1 MQIKNLSLKN
11 KKDLQI
17 WKEFLTEH
25 GISNFSSAE
34 VFKIDE
40 TIALFE
46 DQRIVA
52 TGSLA
57 GNVLKYIAVESEGS
71 GSEFNSVISQL
82 TNLAAGKGIFHLF
95 VFTKAKYSK
104 SFQFIGFK
112 ELAKSDNAA
121 LLESGDYLIGDYL
134 AELPRVANQE
144 EKKIAGIVMNANPF
158 TKGHRYLV
166 GKAASEN
173 DYVYVFVVSTDAS
186 LFNSKERLQLVK
198 EGTADLKNVF
208 VVSGGDYMVSYAT
221 FPAYFL
227 TSDQTVIEYQTTL
240 DALIFKNQIAPVLN
254 IQTRFL
260 GEEPFSKTT
269 GIYNRI
275 LEKVLPPSVSV
286 KIIPRAKTQSET
298 IITATEVRQ
307 LIAKNNLVPLKQFL
321 PFTTIKY
328 VEEHKTEL
336 QSRIKKGININGN

>member
-1 MQIKNLSLKN
+1 MQIKNVSLKN

-17 WKEFLTEH
+17 WEEFLTEH
-25 GISNFSSAE
+25 GINNFGSAE
-34 VFKIDE
+34 ISKVDE

-46 DQRIVA
+46 DRRMLA

-71 GSEFNSVISQL
+71 SSEFNTILSQL

-95 VFTKAKYSK
+95 VFTKPKYSK
-104 SFQFIGFK
+104 AFQFIGFK
-112 ELAKSDNAA
+112 ELAQSSDAA

-134 AELPRVANQE
+134 AELPRVVNQG

-166 GKAASEN
+166 EKAASEN

-186 LFNSKERLQLVK
+186 LFNSEERLQLVK
-198 EGTADLKNVF
+198 KGTTDLKNVF

-227 TSDQTVIEYQTTL
+227 ASDQTVIEYQTTL
-240 DALIFKNQIAPVLN
+240 DALIFKNQIAPALN

-269 GIYNRI
+269 GIYNQV
-275 LEKVLPPSVSV
+275 LKKVLPPIVAV
-286 KIIPRAKTQSET
+286 KIIPRAKTQFKT
-298 IITATEVRQ
+298 IITATKVRQ

-321 PFTTIKY
+321 PSTTIKY
-328 VEEHKTEL
+328 VEEHKDEL
-336 QSRIKKGININGN
+336 QLRIKKGININGN